1 MKRIAVATVLG
12 LVLVACG
19 GNGPSALGPAPSGS
33 PSPSASA
40 SPTPSSTPTSSPTP
54 GKPFTFQ
61 IWLTR
66 DGKLFETKRTEP
78 FVPSVGQLALSELL
92 TGPNGNEIAASVT
105 TAVTAHGADITA
117 LRSGEAAVELR
128 VAPTGVSVVKA
139 AERLP
144 LAQFVYTLTQYS
156 TISSVLFSIN
166 GTLLDGRLYSRASF
180 ADLLPPIVVASPAI
194 GETVRSP
201 VTISGTADVFEAVVS
216 IRIFDENGKLLVSTF
231 ANASCGTGCRGDYS
245 ASVKYT
251 VGHQQPGVV
260 EVYEVSAKD
269 GSAINVQDIP
279 VILTP

>member
-1 MKRIAVATVLG
+1 MRRIVATVVLG
-12 LVLVACG
+12 LVLAACG
-19 GNGPSALGPAPSGS
+19 GNGPSALGPGPSGS
-33 PSPSASA
+33 PSAAPSSSPTS
-40 SPTPSSTPTSSPTP
+40 SPTPSASPTP

-78 FVPSVGQLALSELL
+78 FVPGVGQLALNELL

-105 TAVTAHGADITA
+105 TAVTASGADITP
-117 LRSGEAAVELR
+117 LRSGEATVELR
-128 VAPTGVSVVKA
+128 VAPLGNSVIKA

-166 GTLLDGRLYSRASF
+166 GTLLDGRQYSRSSF

-194 GETVRSP
+194 GETVQSP
-201 VTISGTADVFEAVVS
+201 VTVSGTADVFEAVVS

-245 ASVKYT
+245 ASVRYT
-251 VGHQQPGVV
+251 VNHQQSGVV